1 MCTKPYLHQDVAGI
15 YKATVNEP
23 ETIIGGQ
30 RVHDEPRTSGFGF
43 PAGPHVERS

>member
-1 MCTKPYLHQDVAGI
+1 MGC

-23 ETIIGGQ
+23 ETITEAKAGYKT
-30 RVHDEPRTSGFGF
+30 PRSFRFEF